1 MVGETTL
8 RSTRRPAE
16 IYSPSRNEKHRASDL
31 VVLHTRQDK
40 EEALRAVGGNGA
52 RWLDNRK
59 LGDLFASMYDGFE
72 AGNKPIKV
80 TSGA

>member
-8 RSTRRPAE
+8 RSWRRSDE
-16 IYSPSRNEKHRASDL
+16 VYSPSKNEKHRASDL

-52 RWLDNRK
+52 RWK
-59 LGDLFASMYDGFE
+59 LGDLFASMHDGFE